1 VIRPGRQPD
10 QPLRLLER
18 LRANPPARRDG
29 LDTSLPEECH
39 PEAKE
44 WANQP
49 SAAAGWPATGVPIG
63 TDSGIPRAANFERPG
78 GRNAKRR
85 KILGLMAVTKP
96 KPPMEKGISSEEKLS
111 EDPE

>member
-1 VIRPGRQPD
+1 MQIPRPGATALTPHCLRNATRKRKSGQTNPA
-10 QPLRLLER
+10 LRLAGPP
-18 LRANPPARRDG
+18 RASRSGP
-29 LDTSLPEECH
+29 
-39 PEAKE
+39 
-44 WANQP
+44 
-49 SAAAGWPATGVPIG
+49 
-63 TDSGIPRAANFERPG
+63 DSGIPRAANFERPG